1 MQFTVL
7 RKKFAQALSFIPSVV
22 EKKTALPVLSH
33 CLLKVAGDKVTI
45 VGTDLDI
52 VISEECCIQMQT
64 EGDLCVPGVLLH
76 DIVKRLEGYDTLS
89 FSFEDQLFL
98 RCGRSEFRLPVLPAE
113 HFPDVSQLPLTTS
126 FSVNPIAFKKLIDE
140 ARLCMVDDV
149 QNVMLNSLFLHTSS
163 KDSGLYG
170 ISTDLHQ
177 LALSKMPLDQK
188 FDTQIGLVVGRKSIM
203 EIRRLLDDNA
213 KQVTLGVSNSR
224 IQCNI
229 VTDDLTIMFT
239 ARLVDGIY
247 PEYIK
252 VVESMPVAPIV
263 FNKTSLQN
271 ALERMTVIVDFKSKG
286 IDLNFSS
293 NLMTMTATSMDSGSG
308 KEELE
313 IDFDREPFT
322 IQVNAFYLLS
332 MIKQIDTQQ
341 IELHTDNPHE
351 AMHIKPFGLNY
362 PHYMIMPLV
371 E

>member
-1 MQFTVL
+1 MQFTVS
-7 RKKFAQALSFIPSVV
+7 RKQFMQVLSFIPSVV
-22 EKKTALPVLSH
+22 EKRTALPVLSH
-33 CLLKVAGDKVTI
+33 CLLAVAGDKVTV

-52 VISEECCIQMQT
+52 VTSEECRADVKT
-64 EGDLCVPGVLLH
+64 EGSLCVSGGLLH
-76 DIVKRLEGYDTLS
+76 DIVKRLDGYDTLS
-89 FSFEDQLFL
+89 FSYEDQLFL
-98 RCGRSEFRLPVLPAE
+98 RCGRSEFRLPTLPADQ
-113 HFPDVSQLPLTTS
+113 FPDVSQLPLTTS

-149 QNVMLNSLFLHTSS
+149 QNAMLNSLFLHTSD
-163 KDSGLYG
+163 KNGGLYG

-188 FDTQIGLVVGRKSIM
+188 LDLPVGLVVGRKAIL
-203 EIRRLLDDNA
+203 EIRRLLDDSA
-213 KQVTLGVSNSR
+213 KQVTLGASNAR
-224 IQCNI
+224 IQCDI

-263 FNKTSLQN
+263 FNKLALQN

-286 IDLNFSS
+286 ITLNFTT
-293 NLMTMTATSMDSGSG
+293 NLMTMTATSMDSGFG

-313 IDFDREPFT
+313 IKFNDAPFS

-341 IELHTDNPHE
+341 IELHADNPHE
-351 AMHIKPFGLNY
+351 AMHIKPLGLDY

>member
-1 MQFTVL
+1 MQFTVS
-7 RKKFAQALSFIPSVV
+7 RKQFAQALSFIPSVV

-33 CLLKVAGDKVTI
+33 CLLQATGNKITI

-52 VISEECCIQMQT
+52 VISEQCHAETQT
-64 EGDLCVPGVLLH
+64 EGSLCVPGILLH

-89 FSFEDQLFL
+89 LSYEDQLFL

-113 HFPDVSQLPLTTS
+113 QFPDVSQLPLSTS
-126 FSVNPIAFKKLIDE
+126 FDVNPIALKKLIDE
-140 ARLCMVDDV
+140 ARLCMIDDV
-149 QNVMLNSLFLHTSS
+149 QNTMLNSLFLHTFD

-170 ISTDLHQ
+170 VSTDLHQ
-177 LALSKMPLDQK
+177 LALSKMSLDQK
-188 FDTQIGLVVGRKSIM
+188 PDLQTGLIVGRKAIM

-213 KQVTLGVSNSR
+213 KQVTLSASHAR
-224 IQCNI
+224 IQCDI

-247 PEYIK
+247 PEYSK
-252 VVESMPVAPIV
+252 VVESIPKTPIV
-263 FNKTSLQN
+263 FNRISLQS

-286 IDLNFSS
+286 ITLNFTPS
-293 NLMTMTATSMDSGSG
+293 LMTMTATTIDSGSG

-313 IDFDREPFT
+313 IKFGGAPFS

-332 MIKQIDTQQ
+332 MIKQIDTEQVA
-341 IELHTDNPHE
+341 LHADSPHE
-351 AMHIKPFGLNY
+351 AMHIKPLGLMY